1 MTRIALYG
9 NKRPD
14 ADHSHL
20 QQLVDILASL
30 YPHVTCSMDL
40 RYMYFLR
47 SNIRLPEVIR
57 DTFTEA
63 DPTADLVL
71 SIGGGGTFLK
81 TANRV
86 GILGTPIMGINSGHL
101 GYLAAADISE
111 APDIIHDI
119 LAGDYRIEHRSV
131 IEVSGP
137 DSFLPERPFALN
149 EVAILK
155 KDTASMITVDA
166 SIDGGPT
173 VTYRADGLI
182 VSTPTG
188 STGYNLSAGGPI
200 VAPTCGCWTVAPV
213 APHSLN
219 MRPLV
224 VPDTTVIDLKAHSR
238 AETFLLSIDGKSTPL
253 PAGCSLRL
261 RKASYTVNTVLRSTS
276 NIIDTL
282 RQKLLWGRDG
292 I

>member
-71 SIGGGGTFLK
+71 SIGGDGTFLK

-188 STGYNLSAGGPI
+188 STGYNLSAGGRMW
-200 VAPTCGCWTVAPV
+200 G
-213 APHSLN
+213 
-219 MRPLV
+219 
-224 VPDTTVIDLKAHSR
+224 IDR
-238 AETFLLSIDGKSTPL
+238 KSTPL

>member
-71 SIGGGGTFLK
+71 SIGGDGTFLK

-200 VAPTCGCWTVAPV
+200 VAPTCGCWTV
-213 APHSLN
+213 
-219 MRPLV
+219 
-224 VPDTTVIDLKAHSR
+224 
-238 AETFLLSIDGKSTPL
+238 TFLLSIDGKSTPL